1 MKKIIF
7 SLILMLGIFAL
18 KAQTPEGP
26 KSGPIITFTES
37 AHDFGDIIQGDSVMH
52 IFKFKNSGTSPLII
66 SEVITT
72 CGCTAPKF
80 TKEAVMPGKAGE
92 ILITYRSAG
101 KQGLQNKIITIL
113 SNSTNTPVR
122 LSIRVNVLPKK

>member
-1 MKKIIF
+1 GFF
-7 SLILMLGIFAL
+7 SV

-26 KSGPIITFTES
+26 KNGPIVTFTEI

-52 IFKFKNSGTSPLII
+52 VFHFKNSGTSPLII

-80 TKEAVMPGKAGE
+80 TKEPVMPGKTGE
-92 ILITYRSAG
+92 IFITFRSAG

-122 LSIRVNVLPKK
+122 LSIRVNVLQKQ